1 MRAKDN
7 AVLADHLGFAD
18 PAKKY
23 TSPDIQNELIGLCA
37 NQIVTSLVQ
46 DCNAAR
52 YFGFIADEATDCS
65 TKEQASICIRF
76 FDQTTKIVREE
87 FLGFVE
93 AQSTTGEALAEL
105 FTDELESK
113 GIDLEKMR
121 AQAYDGAANMAGI
134 HRGVQSR
141 IKERIPGASYVHCK
155 AHNLNLSIVHASEEP
170 LARNMM
176 DTVQAIAFAFD
187 YSAKRLLSFKE
198 NLQQNEPVKEEM
210 EKRQKLKTL
219 CETRWASRSEAL
231 YTFLTSYNVVVDSL
245 EDLERKG
252 DAKARSFVCSIKKFD
267 FIITLVAVQS
277 VLQPLVPLS
286 DMLQQKGVDLIEA
299 ISESRIIIEQLNR
312 KRNNDESWDELFEKA
327 RKLADTIEEAPSI
340 PRGATRQRHRVNV
353 PAENPSQYWKRAM
366 YLPFLDHLIQELTN
380 RLVTNEDRFC
390 VQYLIPKKLSGLTRE
405 LTEKLYETFSDDLIA
420 KDVSEFRQEID
431 RWVLKWDIA
440 SDPKPSNLSET
451 LQATSYDLYPNIYIC
466 LVILITMPV
475 TTATAERSFSVMRR
489 IKTYVRATMLTE
501 RLSSLSVLHAYKHW
515 DLDTEKIIDSFALKK
530 KRRLAFL
537 FSTQTEDQE

>member
-1 MRAKDN
+1 
-7 AVLADHLGFAD
+7 
-18 PAKKY
+18 
-23 TSPDIQNELIGLCA
+23 
-37 NQIVTSLVQ
+37 
-46 DCNAAR
+46 
-52 YFGFIADEATDCS
+52 
-65 TKEQASICIRF
+65 
-76 FDQTTKIVREE
+76 
-87 FLGFVE
+87 
-93 AQSTTGEALAEL
+93 
-105 FTDELESK
+105 
-113 GIDLEKMR
+113 
-121 AQAYDGAANMAGI
+121 
-134 HRGVQSR
+134 
-141 IKERIPGASYVHCK
+141 
-155 AHNLNLSIVHASEEP
+155 
-170 LARNMM
+170 
-176 DTVQAIAFAFD
+176 
-187 YSAKRLLSFKE
+187 
-198 NLQQNEPVKEEM
+198 M

-340 PRGATRQRHRVNV
+340 PIGATRQRHRVNV

-431 RWVLKWDIA
+431 RWVVKWDIA